1 MIEHIGVVMLAVFYP
16 SGRAGGYHREH
27 AAVLDSAEELV
38 CLFDNR
44 EVCAE
49 VGVKDLVEAETSECR
64 DHLALNIGADV
75 HSEALAES
83 DADRRRGVNNDELLG
98 IVDSLENLCGVVLLI
113 YSAGRAV
120 DNALAAG
127 DARHGIERS
136 LERRTDVGVKSA
148 GICADNGDVL
158 SLTCCDAAAAEDAFF
173 HVAHH
178 RRREVHHRL
187 GGFSL
192 VLGLADAEVFGHG
205 LQAAIAVLRAG
216 EAFVGVVREDQLQN
230 GLPGVDDAGCV
241 GADDHPFRADGFAG
255 RSQVFASFDL
265 YDADAAD
272 TGVVLAAQLVQ
283 VEVAERRNFDADRS
297 GRFDQVGARGDLCG
311 SVVDG

>member
-1 MIEHIGVVMLAVFYP
+1 MLLFSERALVGQTATHWPQLTQLVVRIGSLKAVQ
-16 SGRAGGYHREH
+16 RT
-27 AAVLDSAEELV
+27 
-38 CLFDNR
+38 
-44 EVCAE
+44 EVNPRPTAD
-49 VGVKDLVEAETSECR
+49 GLDLV
-64 DHLALNIGADV
+64 
-75 HSEALAES
+75 
-83 DADRRRGVNNDELLG
+83 ADRF
-98 IVDSLENLCGVVLLI
+98 
-113 YSAGRAV
+113 
-120 DNALAAG
+120 
-127 DARHGIERS
+127 
-136 LERRTDVGVKSA
+136 
-148 GICADNGDVL
+148 
-158 SLTCCDAAAAEDAFF
+158 AAAAEDALF